1 MPSGTRKERQKEEL
15 RTKILEVSRQI
26 VVNEGIAA
34 LTIRRVAKEVE
45 YSPGALYLYFANRE
59 AIVAELGK
67 QGLGLLLGYLRKSE
81 KITDPAA
88 RLKALAQDYVSFAA
102 ENPETY
108 QLVFMLNRAV
118 TLTVF
123 HGEGSKDGA
132 HSAAGEEAFALLVQ
146 PFALLKAN
154 NPAWKRKDPLQCAE
168 VLWSCLHGIAAL
180 GISCGNFLK
189 TPADVL
195 VRQVTDSLLRE

>member
-1 MPSGTRKERQKEEL
+1 VPSGTRKERQKEEL
-15 RTKILEVSRQI
+15 RAKILEVSRQI

-67 QGLGLLLGYLRKSE
+67 QGLGLLLGYLRTSE
-81 KITDPAA
+81 KIADPSA
-88 RLKALAQDYVSFAA
+88 RLKALAKDYIRFAA

-108 QLVFMLNRAV
+108 QLVFMLNQAV
-118 TLTVF
+118 TFTVF
-123 HGEGSKDGA
+123 HGESPKDDSHSGA
-132 HSAAGEEAFALLVQ
+132 GDEAFALLVQ
-146 PFALLKAN
+146 PFAQLRASH
-154 NPAWKRKDPLQCAE
+154 PAWKKKDPVECAE